1 MSELNKKQIAAE
13 MFSEWYEYCLDNGI
27 EPEEIVED
35 FGEMMLVTDS
45 EMIEKI
51 TKCNG

>member
-1 MSELNKKQIAAE
+1 MNNSNKKQIAAE

-27 EPEEIVED
+27 EPDEIVED
-35 FGEMMLVTDS
+35 FGEIMLITDP

-51 TKCNG
+51 SKM